1 MANDFNNVILIGRV
15 TRDAELKYTPSG
27 TAVTKFGLAVNRKR
41 KQGDEYIEEAS
52 FFDITA
58 WSKLAENLNQYL
70 AKGKQVGV
78 CGELRQDRWEDK
90 DGNKRSKV
98 GITATAIQLLGG
110 DKRQESAPLHGSQ
123 DRHVHTEKP
132 GEFDPNDFA
141 NSDIPF

>member
-1 MANDFNNVILIGRV
+1 MANDFNTAILIGRI
-15 TRDAELKYTPSG
+15 TRDAELKYTNSG
-27 TAVTKFGLAVNRKR
+27 TAVTKFSLAVNRKR
-41 KQGDEYIEEAS
+41 KQGDEYVEEVS

-58 WSKLAENLNQYL
+58 WAKLAENLSQYL
-70 AKGKQVGV
+70 TKGKQVGV

-98 GITATAIQLLGG
+98 GITANAIQLLGG
-110 DKRQESAPLHGSQ
+110 DKHQEAAPRQDPKPVPH
-123 DRHVHTEKP
+123 EKP

>member
-1 MANDFNNVILIGRV
+1 MANDFNNVVLIGRV

-58 WSKLAENLNQYL
+58 WAKLAENLSQYL
-70 AKGKQVGV
+70 TKGKQVGV
-78 CGELRQDRWEDK
+78 CGELRQERWEDK

-98 GITATAIQLLGG
+98 GITANAIQLLGG
-110 DKRQESAPLHGSQ
+110 DKRQEAAPRQ
-123 DRHVHTEKP
+123 AAPPVQP
-132 GEFDPNDFA
+132 GEFSASDFVDD
-141 NSDIPF
+141 DIPF

>member
-1 MANDFNNVILIGRV
+1 
-15 TRDAELKYTPSG
+15 
-27 TAVTKFGLAVNRKR
+27 VNKKR
-41 KQGDEYIEEAS
+41 KKGEEYIEKVS

-58 WSKLAENLNQYL
+58 WAKMAETLSQYL
-70 AKGKQVGV
+70 VKGKQIIVS
-78 CGELRQDRWEDK
+78 GELEQDRWEDK

-98 GITATAIQLLGG
+98 GITANAIQLLGG

-132 GEFDPNDFA
+132 HEFDPNDSA